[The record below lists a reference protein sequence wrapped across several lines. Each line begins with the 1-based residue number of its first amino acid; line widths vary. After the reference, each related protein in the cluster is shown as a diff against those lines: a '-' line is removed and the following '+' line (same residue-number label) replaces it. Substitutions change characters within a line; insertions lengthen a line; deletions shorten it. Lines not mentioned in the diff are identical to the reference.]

1 MLGRL
6 LVLVL
11 LPMLPVAA
19 GAAPWALDPETEVTV
34 EVPWHGSTVA
44 VHFPSLSGRIDFD
57 EAHPERA
64 KAAITVAAGE
74 AETGVAVVDQLVR
87 SPGYLDA
94 AAYPT
99 ISFALDRL
107 TRTSK
112 STAEIDGRITLRG
125 VTRPVAF
132 QARVTRYGPSPEDPS
147 RFEAGFELDG
157 RIDRTEFGSTGGL
170 PEVAA
175 VLPVRIRLYMSSR

>member
-6 LVLVL
+6 ILLLLL
-11 LPMLPVAA
+11 LPMAA
-19 GAAPWALDPETEVTV
+19 QAAPWTLDPETEVTV
-34 EVPWHGSTVA
+34 MVPWRGSTVA
-44 VHFPSLSGRIDFD
+44 VHFPTLSGRIDFD

-64 KAAITVAAGE
+64 KAAITVKTGDAS
-74 AETGVAVVDQLVR
+74 TGVAVADQLLR
-87 SPGYLDA
+87 GRDYLDTA
-94 AAYPT
+94 KYPT
-99 ISFALDRL
+99 IGFQLDRL

-112 STAEIDGRITLRG
+112 STADVAGRITLRG
-125 VTRPVAF
+125 VTRPVGF
-132 QARVTRYGPSPEDPS
+132 TARVTRYGPAKEDPS

-175 VLPVRIRLYMSSR
+175 VLPVHISLYMSSR